1 MKRYLKQERRREP
14 PTIETTISCHI
25 MKLTIFFNGQFWE
38 GVIEVDHDGVLKAG
52 RHLFGAEPS
61 NIEVLSFVSDN
72 HASTLVQQTQST
84 AVAPTEHKA
93 TNPKR
98 RSREAAKEMAVRG
111 ASTMA
116 QMVLQQELEQHKKES
131 KKRSKADDEAKE
143 AEKRRI
149 IREKAKARHRGKA

>member
-1 MKRYLKQERRREP
+1 
-14 PTIETTISCHI
+14 

-111 ASTMA
+111 ASTMGLKWFYNKSLSSTRKNRKSA
-116 QMVLQQELEQHKKES
+116 RKQMTKPKKPKNGE
-131 KKRSKADDEAKE
+131 
-143 AEKRRI
+143 
-149 IREKAKARHRGKA
+149 